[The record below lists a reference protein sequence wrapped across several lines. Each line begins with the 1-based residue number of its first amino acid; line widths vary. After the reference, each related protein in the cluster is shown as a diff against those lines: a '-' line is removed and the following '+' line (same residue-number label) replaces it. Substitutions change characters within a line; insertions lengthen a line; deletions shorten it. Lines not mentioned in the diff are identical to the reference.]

1 MRIQVAVVMTDRE
14 ERRMRRIKKR
24 IARAM
29 RDSLKVVCNA
39 VIAFAIMIFIANV
52 LLFDSCTYW
61 RELAGALIVSIFA
74 AGIAAGIK
82 ELI

>member
-1 MRIQVAVVMTDRE
+1 MKMQIAVIMTDRE
-14 ERRMRRIKKR
+14 ERRMRRLKKR

-29 RDSLKVVCNA
+29 RDSLKVACNA
-39 VIAFAIMIFIANV
+39 VIAFAVMVFIANV

-61 RELAGALIVSIFA
+61 RELAGALIISIFA